1 VLPQGGVGGGAGDLQ
16 DAGGLG
22 DGGALAGHP
31 LQLGRL
37 GRADGA
43 GAANTGDVGLSAQI
57 NDTANGGIDPSSDTV
72 QDAPVVFGS
81 TPHLRMTVIASAAPF
96 KVGGTA
102 TWVVH
107 VANTGDRRQ
116 HRGDHGDPTVT
127 DTGGD
132 FVTWSGSGTGWTCT
146 AIGAGS
152 ALEEQR
158 NGEWRYL
165 EFLQVTSLITAGI
178 FMREI
183 PGGTRARHGSRPV
196 DLPEHR
202 Y

>member
-1 VLPQGGVGGGAGDLQ
+1 VLPR
-16 DAGGLG
+16 
-22 DGGALAGHP
+22 GHNVWP
-31 LQLGRL
+31 RWDT
-37 GRADGA
+37 AA
-43 GAANTGDVGLSAQI
+43 GA
-57 NDTANGGIDPSSDTV
+57 
-72 QDAPVVFGS
+72 
-81 TPHLRMTVIASAAPF
+81 
-96 KVGGTA
+96 
-102 TWVVH
+102 
-107 VANTGDRRQ
+107 
-116 HRGDHGDPTVT
+116 RG
-127 DTGGD
+127 
-132 FVTWSGSGTGWTCT
+132 
-146 AIGAGS
+146 A